1 MSAFLSTA
9 ECLYSAASILRLG
22 TGADT
27 GFCAHLLLV
36 AGLAALP
43 YVALAHADPARVVRY
58 RSSIKRRD
66 LSNC

>member
-1 MSAFLSTA
+1 MPRFCCVDIALGHRG
-9 ECLYSAASILRLG
+9 RLG
-22 TGADT
+22 FGV
-27 GFCAHLLLV
+27 HLLLV
-36 AGLAALP
+36 AGLTVLS

>member
-1 MSAFLSTA
+1 MPRFCCVDIA
-9 ECLYSAASILRLG
+9 

-27 GFCAHLLLV
+27 GFGAHLLLA

-43 YVALAHADPARVVRY
+43 YVALAHADPAHVVRC

-66 LSNC
+66 LSNY